1 MTAIYA
7 INHFNFIDRIVKKK
21 RQEMLDIIN
30 KKLRDIKIHD
40 ALDIGTTNDQDYQSS
55 NFLIKNLKN
64 ISEFKSVSDQYIDDN
79 FFSKILTKSI
89 TDNFTN
95 EEIDNFKSDLVIS
108 NATIE
113 HVGNFEN
120 QIKMVKNV
128 AKLARKFFVITTP
141 NRYHP
146 LDFHTKLPFI
156 HWLPK
161 NIHRSLLNFIGLNY
175 FAKEENINLFSE
187 QDLNVCMK
195 ESGIKNYEIF
205 YINLLGFKSNF
216 LIFGKIV

>member
-175 FAKEENINLFSE
+175 FAKEENLNLFSE
-187 QDLNVCMK
+187 QDLNVSMK

>member
-1 MTAIYA
+1 
-7 INHFNFIDRIVKKK
+7 
-21 RQEMLDIIN
+21 MLDIIN

-64 ISEFKSVSDQYIDDN
+64 ISEFKSVSVQYIDDN

-175 FAKEENINLFSE
+175 FAKEENLNLFSE

>member
-7 INHFNFIDRIVKKK
+7 INHFSFIDRIVKKK

-64 ISEFKSVSDQYIDDN
+64 ISEFKSVSDQHIDDN
-79 FFSKILTKSI
+79 FFSKISTKSI

-128 AKLARKFFVITTP
+128 VKLARKFFIITTP

-161 NIHRSLLNFIGLNY
+161 NVHRSLLNFIGLNY
-175 FAKEENINLFSE
+175 FAKEENLNLFSE

-205 YINLLGFKSNF
+205 YINLLNFKSNF
-216 LIFGKIV
+216 VIFGKIV

>member
-30 KKLRDIKIHD
+30 KNLKDIKIHD

-55 NFLIKNLKN
+55 NFLIKNLRS
-64 ISEFKSVSDQYIDDN
+64 ISEFKSVSDQHIDEN

-89 TDNFTN
+89 TDDFTN

-113 HVGNFEN
+113 HVGNFAN
-120 QIKMVKNV
+120 QIKMIKNV
-128 AKLARKFFVITTP
+128 AKFARKIFVITTP

-161 NIHRSLLNFIGLNY
+161 NIHRSLLNFIGLHY
-175 FAKEENINLFSE
+175 FAKEENLNLFSE

-195 ESGIKNYEIF
+195 ESGIKNYQIF
-205 YINLLGFKSNF
+205 CTNLLGFKSNF

>member
-128 AKLARKFFVITTP
+128 AKFARKFFVIITP

-161 NIHRSLLNFIGLNY
+161 NVHRSLLNFIGLNY
-175 FAKEENINLFSE
+175 FAKEENLNLFSE

-205 YINLLGFKSNF
+205 YMNLLGFKSNF

>member
-30 KKLRDIKIHD
+30 KKLMGIKIHD

-64 ISEFKSVSDQYIDDN
+64 ISEFKSISDQYIDDN
-79 FFSKILTKSI
+79 FFSKILKKSI

-113 HVGNFEN
+113 HVGNFES
-120 QIKMVKNV
+120 QIKIVKNV
-128 AKLARKFFVITTP
+128 AKFARKFFVITTP

-161 NIHRSLLNFIGLNY
+161 NVHRYLLNFIGLNY
-175 FAKEENINLFSE
+175 FAKEENLNLFSE

-195 ESGIKNYEIF
+195 ETGIKNYEIF